1 MPRRRC
7 IRKRLRRD
15 RFATSGGLGLGAR
28 VPTPSSS
35 GRPVLV
41 SRAASAGASTSVFA
55 KTGYAIVAGVAAGP
69 RASSYT
75 KTGYLSLD

>member
-1 MPRRRC
+1 
-7 IRKRLRRD
+7 
-15 RFATSGGLGLGAR
+15 
-28 VPTPSSS
+28 
-35 GRPVLV
+35 VLV